1 MPAVLKRI
9 NESLLMEVDE
19 NNSINLLN
27 TIKIPK
33 NLHYLT
39 DRLPKPNYEPLRTKR
54 VDKRKF
60 LQTLAGYKDLPNS
73 AETPSPEQMK

>member
-1 MPAVLKRI
+1 MPAVVKRI
-9 NESLLMEVDE
+9 NDNLLMEVDE
-19 NNSINLLN
+19 SSQINLLN

-60 LQTLAGYKDLPNS
+60 LQTLAGYRDIPTNEES
-73 AETPSPEQMK
+73 PTPSPE

>member
-1 MPAVLKRI
+1 
-9 NESLLMEVDE
+9 MEVDE
-19 NNSINLLN
+19 NSPVNLLN

-39 DRLPKPNYEPLRTKR
+39 DRLPKPNYEPLKARK

-60 LQTLAGYKDLPNS
+60 LQTLAGYRDVPS
-73 AETPSPEQMK
+73 AAETPSPE